1 MYLLIEI
8 ISVSLT
14 FLWQFTYQEVFDFKT
29 VHCKWLRCILLHH
42 VYFFITLTPNVF
54 FTYKYKNIYDRSEKS
69 KSVFMLSQVY
79 IARSEA
85 TNILY

>member
-1 MYLLIEI
+1 MFEMY
-8 ISVSLT
+8 T
-14 FLWQFTYQEVFDFKT
+14 FTSQ
-29 VHCKWLRCILLHH
+29 I
-42 VYFFITLTPNVF
+42 FFITLTPNVF
-54 FTYKYKNIYDRSEKS
+54 FTSKYKNIYDRSEKS